1 MSRNTERSRAD
12 TRMRRT
18 SLSLAVAVVPVVALG
33 AAYDSMWLLG
43 IGAWLLIPAVLIE
56 LVYRP

>member
-1 MSRNTERSRAD
+1 
-12 TRMRRT
+12 MRRT

-43 IGAWLLIPAVLIE
+43 IGAWLLIAAVLIE
-56 LVYRP
+56 LVYRL